1 MDFVCKGTGAP
12 FMVIL
17 FLWWEMAN
25 AKQDLTIQ
33 PDSWKVKKK
42 KIRVYPLNSLFINI
56 MGAVVLLIK
65 CYEGLGGNRMPLA
78 KEYYSEEE
86 FYL

>member
-1 MDFVCKGTGAP
+1 
-12 FMVIL
+12 
-17 FLWWEMAN
+17 
-25 AKQDLTIQ
+25 
-33 PDSWKVKKK
+33 
-42 KIRVYPLNSLFINI
+42 